1 MKEFLTNESL
11 KKIFKNN
18 FELALYAI
26 GAARYYIKSGH
37 EVNID
42 TLLQDISRNP
52 QQYRVEELE
61 AMDKADA
68 EQKWD
73 ESQPAS

>member
-1 MKEFLTNESL
+1 MKEYLTNESL
-11 KKIFKNN
+11 KKTFKNN

-37 EVNID
+37 EINID
-42 TLLQDISRNP
+42 TLLYDISRNP

-68 EQKWD
+68 QQKWD